1 MSCRI
6 MEGEGHQGYMNTMD
20 LLNAAAAAAAAQD
33 HLGL

>member
-20 LLNAAAAAAAAQD
+20 LLNAAAAQD